1 MNFFSRTADKE
12 RKTPEPADR
21 TLLFCLLTSEQVNR
35 WTNCGKGCTHCQ
47 THFPLHNLK
56 RFAAAGSRGHV
67 RSWGL
72 RGTKNKQTNK
82 KVFCRSEDVG
92 LHVDKNDENIL
103 EALIKASQASTT
115 DTQMAGH
122 THAGGI
128 DRDEHQTHES
138 GGDQGGSGG
147 GTRRL
152 QLSRCNQAAQ
162 PHAWRHLPFKPH
174 IKTQVGQRTTHNI
187 QIIASTPP

>member
-138 GGDQGGSGG
+138 GGIRGRDTEAAAFEMQSGG
-147 GTRRL
+147 TATRL
-152 QLSRCNQAAQ
+152 TAFA
-162 PHAWRHLPFKPH
+162 
-174 IKTQVGQRTTHNI
+174 I
-187 QIIASTPP
+187 QTSHKNSSWAKNHT